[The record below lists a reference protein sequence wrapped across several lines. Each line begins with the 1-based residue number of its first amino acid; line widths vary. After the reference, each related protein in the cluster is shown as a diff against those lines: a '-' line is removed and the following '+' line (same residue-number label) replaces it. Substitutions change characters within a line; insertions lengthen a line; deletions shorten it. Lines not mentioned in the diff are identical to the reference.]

1 LALGK
6 TALAPSTS
14 EATLTLPEPRI
25 MIATLARPGPAGA
38 VTEDPDRHPTLA
50 PGIFVHRVRDGDSLW
65 SIATAYGSSLEALQA
80 ANGLRTLRVERGQL
94 LLIPG
99 ADSIPDTILTD
110 VRGPSRVALGEIGR
124 GDIKLLARLVRA
136 EAEAEPYA
144 GQVAVAAVVLNR
156 LASARFP
163 DSVESVIYEPEQ
175 FCVVENGRIN
185 VIPEA
190 PHFQAVV
197 DALRGWDPSRGALF
211 FFNPA
216 ATSNPYMHGL
226 TRLVVIGTHVF
237 AR

>member
-1 LALGK
+1 MALTPATGV
-6 TALAPSTS
+6 APH
-14 EATLTLPEPRI
+14 ALPEPRI
-25 MIATLARPGPAGA
+25 MIAAFARPNPAA
-38 VTEDPDRHPTLA
+38 AATEAPDRHPALA
-50 PGIFVHRVRDGDSLW
+50 PGMVVHRVRGGDSLW
-65 SIATAYGSSLEALQA
+65 SIAKAYGSSVEALQA
-80 ANGLRTLRVERGQL
+80 ANGLRTSRVQRGQL
-94 LLIPG
+94 LLVPG
-99 ADSIPDTILTD
+99 ADGIPDTIRMD
-110 VRGPSRVALGEIGR
+110 VATPSHAGLAP
-124 GDIKLLARLVRA
+124 GDITLLARLVRA

-156 LASARFP
+156 LVSARFP
-163 DSVESVIYEPEQ
+163 DSVESVIYQPQQ

-185 VIPEA
+185 VTPEA

-226 TRLVVIGTHVF
+226 TRLVVIGGHVF